1 MGYFILVLYLGAWRN
16 NSHKLEVRLPDL
28 QFGSCSSKISRLRLP
43 FGSRKPCKKNNKN
56 KWSRGSRP
64 SNLME
69 KKLIWESSGS
79 RHSNLVGGKN
89 KLGVRTDSIIKG
101 LTWIEQKSSDIL
113 PEIKN
118 SDFTSKDDYYPAV
131 FFFLLWEE
139 AEPGICKLD
148 LITNKHSS
156 LRFVT
161 GYIIASRW
169 HVCQFGVESI
179 TWVSSWTEGLLATEL
194 TDI

>member
-1 MGYFILVLYLGAWRN
+1 MA
-16 NSHKLEVRLPDL
+16 
-28 QFGSCSSKISRLRLP
+28 
-43 FGSRKPCKKNNKN
+43 
-56 KWSRGSRP
+56 
-64 SNLME
+64 

-89 KLGVRTDSIIKG
+89 YLGVGTHSFIEG
-101 LTWIEQKSSDIL
+101 LTSIEHKSSDIL

-161 GYIIASRW
+161 GYIIASRRN
-169 HVCQFGVESI
+169 VCQCGVEYI
-179 TWVSSWTEGLLATEL
+179 T
-194 TDI
+194 